1 MGERGLRGARTWA
14 AAVAVAAGLLLV
26 SAGAAETVLSHPI
39 SNDPYT
45 NTNGDVQHKTQ
56 VEPDSFAFG
65 NTIVAVTQS
74 GRYVNGG
81 GASNLVFSTSQNG
94 RPDVDDRRPARNDG
108 LGRRPVA
115 EDQRPVDRL

>member
-1 MGERGLRGARTWA
+1 MRGARTWA

-26 SAGAAETVLSHPI
+26 SAGAAETILAHPI

-65 NTIVAVTQS
+65 NTIVAVSQS

-81 GASNLVFSTSQNG
+81 GASNLVFSSSQNAG
-94 RPDVDDRRPARNDG
+94 RTWTTGGMPGGTVNEG
-108 LGRRPVA
+108 GTVA